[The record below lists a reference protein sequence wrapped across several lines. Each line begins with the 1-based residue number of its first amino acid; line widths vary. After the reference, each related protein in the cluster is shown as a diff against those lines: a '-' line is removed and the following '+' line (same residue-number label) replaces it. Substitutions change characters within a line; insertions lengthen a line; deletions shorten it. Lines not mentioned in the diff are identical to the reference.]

1 MKPCSGDIR
10 HKVLITGDELRELK
24 RHVNSMVEAFG
35 LDRKIE
41 AYKGTRPLTLYRWDL
56 ECLMDV
62 IEVELADAKDYPNKN
77 APEYQALKR
86 LGDRLRQVR
95 GDASMDL
102 KKLLGDVPWITK
114 EVTSIQLSS
123 PSTVF

>member
-1 MKPCSGDIR
+1 MKPGRRDIR
-10 HKVLITGDELRELK
+10 HKVLITGDELRALK
-24 RHVNSMVEAFG
+24 RHVYSLVEAFG

-62 IEVELADAKDYPNKN
+62 IDSELLDTGQYPDKT

-86 LGDRLRQVR
+86 LGDRLRQEYDKHY
-95 GDASMDL
+95 G
-102 KKLLGDVPWITK
+102 K
-114 EVTSIQLSS
+114 E
-123 PSTVF
+123 